1 MNLPR
6 SLLGVLAGG
15 LTLAVALAPS
25 RPAAADPGDTLPLL
39 SALGKKLRTVR
50 AARFRFRERKYMRAL
65 RRPLHLEG
73 TMVFSRGVGLYRR
86 VTSPSRQEQLIS
98 ADGTL
103 IRRHADGT
111 LERRPLEGT
120 PAGRYFRGLYGLF
133 AGDFR
138 ALNALGTIVPEGDLA
153 DWRLRIE
160 PGDTPPQSRF
170 PTLVLEGRGSM
181 VRRMTLLQ
189 NGGDSSVVRLSPVD
203 VNEPLP
209 PDLKKRLEALRDG
222 D

>member
-6 SLLGVLAGG
+6 SLLGVLAAG
-15 LTLAVALAPS
+15 LVLAAPLVPT
-25 RPAAADPGDTLPLL
+25 RPAAADPGDTPPLL
-39 SALGKKLRTVR
+39 RTLGEKLRTVR
-50 AARFRFRERKYMRAL
+50 VARFRFRERKYMRTL
-65 RRPLHLEG
+65 RRPLQLEG
-73 TMVFSRGVGLYRR
+73 TMVFSRDVGLYRH

-111 LERRPLEGT
+111 LERRSLEGT

-138 ALNALGTIVPEGDLA
+138 KLEALGTIVPEGDLGN
-153 DWRLRIE
+153 WRLRIE
-160 PGDTPPQSRF
+160 PGDTPPESRF
-170 PTLVLEGRGSM
+170 PTLVLEGRRSV

-189 NGGDSSVVRLSPVD
+189 NSGDSSVVRLSPID

-209 PDLKKRLEALRDG
+209 PDQKQRLKALRDG
-222 D
+222 G

>member
-1 MNLPR
+1 MILPR
-6 SLLGVLAGG
+6 LLPGLLAGG
-15 LTLAVALAPS
+15 MLLAASVGPPG
-25 RPAAADPGDTLPLL
+25 PAAATEGDTPPLL
-39 SALGKKLRTVR
+39 SALGDQLRTVR
-50 AARFRFRERKYMRAL
+50 VARFRFHERKYLRAL
-65 RRPLHLEG
+65 ERTLELEG
-73 TMVFSRGVGLYRR
+73 TMVFSRDVGLYRR
-86 VTSPSRQEQLIS
+86 VTSPSEEEQLIS

-103 IRRHADGT
+103 IQRRADGT

-138 ALNALGTIVPEGDLA
+138 ELDRLGTIVPEGNPA
-153 DWRLRIE
+153 DWRLRID

-170 PTLVLEGRGSM
+170 PTLVLEGRGSA

-189 NGGDSSVVRLSPVD
+189 NNGDSSVVHLSPVD

-209 PDLKKRLEALRDG
+209 PDQKRRLQALLDG